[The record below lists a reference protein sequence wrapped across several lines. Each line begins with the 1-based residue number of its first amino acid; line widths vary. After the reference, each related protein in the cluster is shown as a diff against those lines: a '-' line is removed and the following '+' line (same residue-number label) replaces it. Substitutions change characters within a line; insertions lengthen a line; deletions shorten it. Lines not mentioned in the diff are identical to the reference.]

1 MGTMPTI
8 SQFFGISIRIYYEDH
23 GQPHFHA
30 YYAEFEA
37 VFAIY
42 TLEILRGGIPRRVT
56 ALVLEWAV
64 SRRQELRKNWER
76 ARAHEPLRPISPLE

>member
-37 VFAIY
+37 VFAID

-64 SRRQELRKNWER
+64 SRRQELRKN
-76 ARAHEPLRPISPLE
+76 